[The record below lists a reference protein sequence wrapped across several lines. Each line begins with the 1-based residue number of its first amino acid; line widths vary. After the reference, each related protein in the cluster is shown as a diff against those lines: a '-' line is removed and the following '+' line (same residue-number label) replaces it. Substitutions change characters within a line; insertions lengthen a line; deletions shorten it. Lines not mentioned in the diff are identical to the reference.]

1 MKEIEANFNPS
12 DDAIDRQVLNEII
25 GDKAEMYVVEKLEQT
40 KKFDDQE
47 APEMNVSGRSL
58 LAGPSIGEYDTS
70 KKSVEKVN
78 ELELAPMRS
87 PKLDG

>member
-40 KKFDDQE
+40 KKVDDQE
-47 APEMNVSGRSL
+47 AQEIYVSERSL
-58 LAGPSIGEYDTS
+58 LAGPSIDEYDTS

-78 ELELAPMRS
+78 
-87 PKLDG
+87 